1 MASSLEPQIAPGVS
15 PADAC
20 GSVPAMTRIR
30 IAVLDDYQGVAQ
42 QSADWER
49 LDAEIEFFG
58 EPLGPEGVVVSRLA
72 DFDVVVA
79 MRERTPCPRT
89 LLESLPRLRLLVT
102 TGMRNAAIDLEAAVD
117 AGITVCGT
125 PSPGHATAE
134 LTFALVLSLSRGL
147 VEEIAS
153 VRSGGWQSGLG
164 RDVRGATLG
173 VIGLGRLGAQVAGFG
188 KAFGMNVVAWS
199 QNLTPERTAEVGVE
213 LVDRETLFADSDFVT
228 VHLKL
233 SERSTG
239 LIGAEEIALM
249 KPTAFL
255 VNTSRAPIVEAEALL
270 DAVRS
275 GRIAGAAVDVFDVE
289 PLPDDHPIRSEPRI
303 LATPHIGY
311 VTAETYR
318 IFYEAAV
325 EDIEVW
331 RDGAPTR
338 VLT

>member
-1 MASSLEPQIAPGVS
+1 
-15 PADAC
+15 
-20 GSVPAMTRIR
+20 MTTIK
-30 IAVLDDYQGVAQ
+30 IAVLDDYQGVAEH
-42 QSADWER
+42 SADWGR

-58 EPLGPEGVVVSRLA
+58 EHLGSRDVVEARLA
-72 DFDVVVA
+72 DFDIVVA
-79 MRERTPCPRT
+79 MRERTPFPRE
-89 LLESLPRLRLLVT
+89 LLESLPRLQLLVT
-102 TGMRNAAIDLEAAVD
+102 TGMRNAAIDLEAAAN

-134 LTFALVLSLSRGL
+134 LTFGLVLSLSRGL
-147 VEEIAS
+147 LDEIAS

-164 RDVRGATLG
+164 RDLRGATLG

-188 KAFGMNVVAWS
+188 QAFGMNVVAWS
-199 QNLTPERTAEVGVE
+199 ENLTAERTDEVGVG
-213 LVDRETLFADSDFVT
+213 LVDRKTLFADSDFVT

-255 VNTSRAPIVEAEALL
+255 VNTSRAPIVETEALL
-270 DAVRS
+270 EAVRS
-275 GRIAGAAVDVFDVE
+275 NRIAGAAVDVFDVE
-289 PLPDDHPIRSEPRI
+289 PLPGDHPIRTEPRI

-325 EDIEVW
+325 EDIEAW
-331 RDGAPTR
+331 QEGAPTR
-338 VLT
+338 ELT